1 MYVAMNRFK
10 VRPEA
15 AASFEQMWLKRETR
29 LPEVAGFLS
38 FHMLR
43 GPQREDHILFSS
55 YTLWASREAFEAW
68 TKSPQFASAHKSAAS
83 KTAGDEKSEPEK
95 QPMTIGPSQFEGFDV
110 LQVIDGKP
118 IDGNSSEQ
126 AA

>member
-1 MYVAMNRFK
+1 MYVAMNRFQ

-15 AASFEQMWLKRETR
+15 ATAFEQMWLKRETR
-29 LPEVAGFLS
+29 LPEVPGFLS

-55 YTLWASREAFEAW
+55 YTLWASRDAFEAW
-68 TKSPQFASAHKSAAS
+68 TKSPQFASAHKAAAG
-83 KTAGDEKSEPEK
+83 KTGSDQKSEQ
-95 QPMTIGPSQFEGFDV
+95 QPMTIGPSQFEGFEV
-110 LQVIDGKP
+110 LQVIDGKSA
-118 IDGNSSEQ
+118 SSGQ